1 VGLPVGDVGEGE
13 TVSVGDGVGVG
24 DGDSVGVV
32 VAEGV
37 GDSVITGALGITEG
51 KGCGGGGSDPRSA
64 QRAVTASPTI
74 VASASQVHTGLSFA
88 GGWSSGAG
96 APTGSNGSVGCW
108 SAMRPG

>member
-1 VGLPVGDVGEGE
+1 MGLPVGDVGEGE

-51 KGCGGGGSDPRSA
+51 KGCGGGGSDQDNATKTLSPSFIRV
-64 QRAVTASPTI
+64 RAWASRPSMPNRRL
-74 VASASQVHTGLSFA
+74 VVSLSF
-88 GGWSSGAG
+88 G
-96 APTGSNGSVGCW
+96 
-108 SAMRPG
+108 